1 MHIKYDLTT
10 TDQIPLSMLINVGDL
25 PLLSPAEGIKQPG
38 KLDWSRATKHQ
49 LEKYLSQTN
58 VLLGNIK
65 LPKEAILCH
74 DLNCSNPQ
82 HSIDLCTMYKR
93 IVESLLTA
101 SKPLHKPRLRAI
113 PDQVGTLM

>member
-25 PLLSPAEGIKQPG
+25 PLISPAEGIKLPG
-38 KLDWSRATKHQ
+38 KPDWSRATKHQ
-49 LEKYLSQTN
+49 LEKYHSQTN

-82 HSIDLCTMYKR
+82 HSVDLYEH